1 MAQATEDEKERGF
14 TLSFDYPQKHAN
26 QLIGKQGSNIKE
38 LREKFDVEIQ
48 VEDGTVT
55 LKGPKAKAEAAKTH
69 ISALGRQ
76 WADETTHIIK
86 ADPSLH
92 GELIGKDGSQINRLQ
107 DRYKVQIHFPQ
118 SAKASRGDQSNA
130 DAASDAGRKPRRE
143 QASDEVSIKGSKKGA
158 DGARDELLDLLQ
170 YARDNSNVVVVA
182 VQAGQIPSL
191 IGSRGSGLEEIREAS
206 KARIDVPKER
216 AADPTT
222 RVDITIKGTKAQV
235 AAAKKLIEEKR
246 NVFDST
252 VTKTLAVDKKHH
264 RSLIG
269 KEGSVLRD
277 IVVKAG
283 GSDDKRELAKTV
295 QFPKAEADGNLIK
308 VEGKEDLV
316 DKIIASFEKIVGELA
331 SQTSEVVDVP
341 TSKHRTL
348 IGRGGEA
355 KRDIEKKFN
364 VSIDIPRQG
373 SEQTGVK
380 IAGQPGDVEK
390 AKAHIEDLVKEQEGE
405 TIQVPRKVHHSISE
419 NGQFFRRLR
428 NDLGVTVDHGND
440 KPPPKPTTAN
450 PTRGTDALPLIT
462 DDADAVSDAY
472 SWNVVDSSSDID
484 GEIPWILRG
493 SSESVSKAKST
504 IEKAIEQAQKST
516 STGYL
521 ILPDPRTYRHVIGQG
536 GSKVN
541 SIRRASGCKITVPKN
556 QAENEAIEI
565 VGSAEGVEKAKELIL
580 QAVKDGASN
589 NGGAGGRGGKW
600 ENESRSGNGNW
611 D

>member
-1 MAQATEDEKERGF
+1 MD
-14 TLSFDYPQKHAN
+14 D
-26 QLIGKQGSNIKE
+26 GK
-38 LREKFDVEIQ
+38 
-48 VEDGTVT
+48 VT

-69 ISALGRQ
+69 ITSLGRQ
-76 WADETTHIIK
+76 WADETTHVLK
-86 ADPSLH
+86 VEPSLH
-92 GELIGKDGSQINRLQ
+92 GELIGKDGIQINRLQ

-118 SAKASRGDQSNA
+118 SARAPRGDQSNG
-130 DAASDAGRKPRRE
+130 DATSDAGRRSRRE
-143 QASDEVSIKGSKKGA
+143 QAPDEVSIKGSKKGA
-158 DGARDELLDLLQ
+158 DGARDELLELLQ
-170 YARDNSNVVVVA
+170 YAKDNSNVVVVA

-191 IGSRGSGLEEIREAS
+191 IGSKGSGLEEIREAS
-206 KARIDVPKER
+206 KARIDIPKER
-216 AADPTT
+216 ESDPTT
-222 RVDITIKGTKAQV
+222 RVEISIRGTKAQV

-283 GSDDKRELAKTV
+283 GSDDRRELAKTV

-308 VEGKEDLV
+308 VEGKEDIV
-316 DKIIASFEKIVGELA
+316 DKIIAAFESIVSELA
-331 SQTSEVVDVP
+331 SQTSEVVEVP
-341 TSKHRTL
+341 TSKHRSL

-380 IAGQPGDVEK
+380 IAGQPADVEK
-390 AKAHIEDLVKEQEGE
+390 AKVHIEELIKEQEGE
-405 TIQVPRKVHHSISE
+405 AVQVPRKVHHSISE
-419 NGQFFRRLR
+419 NGQFFRKLR
-428 NDLGVTVDHGND
+428 NDLGVTVDHGNE
-440 KPPPKPTTAN
+440 KPPPKPTSNNAA
-450 PTRGTDALPLIT
+450 TRGTNALPLIT
-462 DDADAVSDAY
+462 DDAEATSDAH
-472 SWNVVDSSSDID
+472 SWNVVDSSSDLEGDIT
-484 GEIPWILRG
+484 WLLRG
-493 SSESVSKAKST
+493 SPESLAKAKSS
-504 IEKAIEQAQKST
+504 INAAVEQALQST

-521 ILPDPRTYRHVIGQG
+521 ILPDPRAYRHVIGQG

-556 QAENEAIEI
+556 QAENEAIEV

-589 NGGAGGRGGKW
+589 NGGGRNGKW
-600 ENESRSGNGNW
+600 DGEGRNGNANW